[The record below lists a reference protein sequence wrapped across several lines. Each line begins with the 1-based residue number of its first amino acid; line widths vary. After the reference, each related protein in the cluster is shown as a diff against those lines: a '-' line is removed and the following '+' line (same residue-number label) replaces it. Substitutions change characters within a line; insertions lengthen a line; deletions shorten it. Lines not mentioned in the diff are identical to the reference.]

1 LEANTAQGTWTHW
14 ENGTTASTA
23 QVRTK
28 LLKKSTVKMV
38 PLFYI
43 SRLFVESDSIQ
54 YRCDDHFTTSP
65 GQVRALHMLTHALI
79 VIRGFRKELGNN
91 VVISKKPFLSQIS
104 ASIKMR
110 KINDKLVFKKNFI
123 FC

>member
-1 LEANTAQGTWTHW
+1 
-14 ENGTTASTA
+14 
-23 QVRTK
+23 
-28 LLKKSTVKMV
+28 MV

-123 FC
+123 FCWKMSKIANNNSIHNIDTMYVGIFFFI